1 MPLREANAATVPA
14 DSLLFL
20 LLVTRIWRR
29 DMVAD
34 FARGNFRLIDWIFT
48 PDGGGVIIEAARST
62 HVIGTS

>member
-1 MPLREANAATVPA
+1 
-14 DSLLFL
+14 
-20 LLVTRIWRR
+20 
-29 DMVAD
+29 MVAD